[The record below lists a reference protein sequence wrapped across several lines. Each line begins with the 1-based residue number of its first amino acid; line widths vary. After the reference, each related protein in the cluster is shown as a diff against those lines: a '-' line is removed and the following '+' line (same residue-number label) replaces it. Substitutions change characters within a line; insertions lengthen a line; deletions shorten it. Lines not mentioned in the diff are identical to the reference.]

1 MNYGLDINLG
11 AVHFVRSLRRTEGD
25 RLVRWMDQLQDNP
38 FQEGELTVF
47 DATGREIQVSRF
59 DRFAIYHWTDH
70 AVKTVRVV
78 RIETNA

>member
-1 MNYGLDINLG
+1 
-11 AVHFVRSLRRTEGD
+11 
-25 RLVRWMDQLQDNP
+25 MDQLQDNP